1 MKFLPPGEDVV
12 FIANDWHTALL
23 PCYLKAIY
31 QPNGIYKSAK
41 VSTQFNYVRHYFFYE
56 FLSDAIP

>member
-1 MKFLPPGEDVV
+1 MKFLPPGENVV

-41 VSTQFNYVRHYFFYE
+41 VGTQFMLDIFFYE